1 MLDRAF
7 CNGSKYLMKKKH
19 LYTIKNIV
27 TAIAVTMF
35 FSCKNDFDKVQ
46 KIGVLQNQ
54 PIGEAVNIDLK
65 YTELKDNNKRI
76 KVQEDDSLEVKLVAN
91 LLSPKMLDYS
101 NRDFPFSEFP
111 EGIELKVYDEA
122 NNKTT
127 ITSNYAIF
135 YTDTDIIDLK
145 GDVVIATP
153 NKDTLFTDQLYY
165 NEKLKWVFTNHPFY
179 FKRTT
184 GYTKGNGFDSDKDFK
199 NFQMLE
205 MGGDFEL
212 DN

>member
-1 MLDRAF
+1 MI
-7 CNGSKYLMKKKH
+7 KKFLH
-19 LYTIKNIV
+19 NLRNIV

-35 FSCKNDFDKVQ
+35 FSCKNDFDEVQ
-46 KIGVLQNQ
+46 KIGILQNQ
-54 PIGEAVNIDLK
+54 PIGEAENIDLK
-65 YTELKDNNKRI
+65 YTELK
-76 KVQEDDSLEVKLVAN
+76 EDSVMLLAN

-111 EGIELKVYDEA
+111 DGIELKVYDED
-122 NNKTT
+122 NNETK
-127 ITSNYAIF
+127 ITSKYAIF
-135 YTDTDIIDLK
+135 YTDTGIIDRK
-145 GDVVIATP
+145 GVVVIATQ
-153 NKDTLFTDQLYY
+153 NNATLFTDQLYY
-165 NEKLKWVFTNHPFY
+165 NEKLKWVFTNYPFY

-184 GYTKGNGFDSDKDFK
+184 GFTKGNGFDSDKDFK

>member
-1 MLDRAF
+1 MTRY
-7 CNGSKYLMKKKH
+7 YLH
-19 LYTIKNIV
+19 SIKNIV

-35 FSCKNDFDKVQ
+35 FSCKNDFGEVQ
-46 KIGVLQNQ
+46 KVGVLQNQ
-54 PIGEAVNIDLK
+54 PIGEAENIDLK
-65 YTELKDNNKRI
+65 YTELQQDT
-76 KVQEDDSLEVKLVAN
+76 VKLLAN

-101 NRDFPFSEFP
+101 NRDFKFSEFP
-111 EGIELKVYDEA
+111 DGIELKIYDDD

-127 ITSNYAIF
+127 ITSEYAIF
-135 YTDTDIIDLK
+135 YTDTDIIDLR
-145 GDVVIATP
+145 GDVVIATQ

-165 NEKLKWVFTNHPFY
+165 NEKLEWVFTNHPFY

-184 GYTKGNGFDSDKDFK
+184 GFTKGNGFDSDKGFK

-205 MGGDFEL
+205 MGGDIEL